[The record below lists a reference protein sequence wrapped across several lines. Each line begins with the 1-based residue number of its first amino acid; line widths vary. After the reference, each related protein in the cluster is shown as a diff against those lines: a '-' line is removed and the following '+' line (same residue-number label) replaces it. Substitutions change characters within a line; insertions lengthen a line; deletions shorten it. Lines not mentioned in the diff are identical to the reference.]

1 MSYLRFV
8 LGNSRFLS
16 LGVLL
21 ALCSSFGQTYY
32 IAVFGAD
39 LRVAFDLS
47 DGGFGSLYAAAT
59 LISGLCLI
67 WAGRQIDRVRLLP
80 ASLTATAVLA
90 LGCVLMAV
98 AWHVAIL
105 GLALL
110 LLRFAGQGVM
120 GLLSATAMARRFD
133 RERGRAIGV
142 ASLGFQAG
150 LASFPALG
158 VGLALWLGWRGAWWA
173 GALALVFG
181 VAPLIW
187 LLIGRSRRR
196 SGADIKAEAPS
207 ANPEDW
213 TRARVLRDPRFYAI
227 MPVIISPPFIL
238 TGVVFHQVRLVEQ
251 KGWALD
257 AFALGYP
264 ANAAA
269 AVIATLLVGS
279 LADRAGAARLLP
291 YYTLPMVLGLV
302 AVWGGGDIAFGWL
315 FLLLAGFTGGAQ
327 IVLIGSL
334 WPELYGVTHL
344 GAIKSMASS
353 AMILSTAASPPIMG
367 WLVDRGVS
375 VADQALGLA
384 GLSVLA
390 ATGTLAVRKC
400 GPRPPATKPAAG

>member
-1 MSYLRFV
+1 
-8 LGNSRFLS
+8 
-16 LGVLL
+16 
-21 ALCSSFGQTYY
+21 
-32 IAVFGAD
+32 
-39 LRVAFDLS
+39 
-47 DGGFGSLYAAAT
+47 
-59 LISGLCLI
+59 
-67 WAGRQIDRVRLLP
+67 
-80 ASLTATAVLA
+80 
-90 LGCVLMAV
+90 
-98 AWHVAIL
+98 
-105 GLALL
+105 
-110 LLRFAGQGVM
+110 M

-133 RERGRAIGV
+133 RERGRAVGV
-142 ASLGFQAG
+142 ASLGFQVG

-158 VGLALWLGWRGAWWA
+158 VGLALWLGWRGAWWV
-173 GALALVFG
+173 GAVVLVLG

-196 SGADIKAEAPS
+196 GGTDTETTAPT
-207 ANPEDW
+207 ANPADW
-213 TRARVLRDPRFYAI
+213 TRGRVLRDPRFYAI
-227 MPVIISPPFIL
+227 MPVIIAPPFIL

-251 KGWALD
+251 KGWALET
-257 AFALGYP
+257 FALGYP

-279 LADRAGAARLLP
+279 LADRAGAVRLLP
-291 YYTLPMVLGLV
+291 YFALPMILGLV
-302 AVWGGGDIAFGWL
+302 AVWAGGDITFGWL

-367 WLVDRGVS
+367 WLVDHGVP

-390 ATGTLAVRKC
+390 AIGTLAVHRG
-400 GPRPPATKPAAG
+400 GPRPPAPETAVG